1 MAQPADTFDRYDLI
15 GVREDLSDVIS
26 NISPT
31 DTPFMSNIGKA
42 SCDNS
47 QFDWQ
52 TDSLAAAAA
61 NATIEGD
68 DTAAQAVAATTRY
81 INYTQIYKKAFTIS
95 GTAER
100 VKKAAKV
107 ANDLGSLAPMIGK
120 LFDAKSVAT
129 KTSSVFRVS

>member
-1 MAQPADTFDRYDLI
+1 MAQPSDTFDRYDLI

-68 DTAAQAVAATTRY
+68 DTAAL
-81 INYTQIYKKAFTIS
+81 
-95 GTAER
+95 
-100 VKKAAKV
+100 
-107 ANDLGSLAPMIGK
+107 LGGALLLESRMCVGARAPSI
-120 LFDAKSVAT
+120 
-129 KTSSVFRVS
+129 